1 MKVGRVYGAKMP
13 HKTQDDAWVWDDAW
27 VINTKPICHVNHKH
41 ISEVGGQNHDFI
53 TPTLESQS
61 FGVPPV
67 HRQASGASSQG
78 GMVS

>member
-13 HKTQDDAWVWDDAW
+13 HKTQDDA
-27 VINTKPICHVNHKH
+27 VINIKPICHVNHKH
-41 ISEVGGQNHDFI
+41 ISKVGGQNHGFI
-53 TPTLESQS
+53 TPALESQS
-61 FGVPPV
+61 FRAPPA